1 MFFYSDTNKSSFD
14 PRVLAR
20 INPTTAVKN
29 HLDNYFLLKL
39 VLLRSDSIIE
49 KAQASK
55 ELDICERK
63 MKFHERN
70 PKLDVQAVDSYRDY
84 LKKLY
89 EM

>member
-14 PRVLAR
+14 PRMIAR
-20 INPTTAVKN
+20 INPTTAMKN
-29 HLDNYFLLKL
+29 HLDNYFFLKL
-39 VLLRSDSIIE
+39 ILLRSNSVVE

-70 PKLDVQAVDSYRDY
+70 PNLDVKVVDAHRDY
-84 LKKLY
+84 LKKIY
-89 EM
+89 AM